1 MSAFLVSKK
10 HIDFLVSAAYLWG
23 RTNLRQYLPRELA
36 EKDLTASDV
45 GRLLWRENL
54 LSVAHR
60 YDGVAGFE
68 ETPGAIEKS
77 IATYRHAIDLNAPS
91 QALKVIKA
99 IQCLEYQSCEHDGWE
114 PSAAHHFC
122 RALLS
127 EAIRNLPGY
136 DAAPWG
142 ID

>member
-23 RTNLRQYLPRELA
+23 RTNLSRYLPCGA
-36 EKDLTASDV
+36 EFKDVTCDDV
-45 GRLLWRENL
+45 GRLLWRENVR
-54 LSVAHR
+54 SVAHR
-60 YDGVAGFE
+60 YGPGQFDLV
-68 ETPGAIEKS
+68 PGASDRAID
-77 IATYRHAIDLNAPS
+77 TYRHAFDLQAPH
-91 QALKVIKA
+91 QAVKVIKA

-114 PSAAHHFC
+114 QSAAHVFC
-122 RALLS
+122 RNLLS

-142 ID
+142 I